1 MIIKRY
7 LQFIN
12 ESEQF
17 NLGLYLTEPSENGTC
32 LCDDVYVMNIV
43 SRYIDDNQEL
53 YGGEDINPDIDLE
66 NAVNLLDDRTKL
78 EIKQQIDDYLQN
90 GIEEKEPV
98 VSPSTDTDVLLGE
111 SVQAQSEVTV
121 AGKGIFTSFLK
132 CLTALGQKES
142 NVNWEV
148 CPDDFLLY
156 YYFPNLESD
165 VVKQIFS
172 RFKSLTRYVHLI
184 DYQQNNLNLY
194 FGVNTFGQFEY
205 GFQYEQRLPIGQF
218 KLSQSVIKW
227 LLSLESKSAQSL
239 KKEIVNLNFSDLMTI
254 GQIKRDML
262 TFQPGYFEKKLSP
275 MLRDRVITF
284 GFYGIGRWDNGRLD
298 EGEYQNLKQNFT
310 NWLMSKKWGSKVLI
324 SVKPE
329 SFWLYFHLKLK

>member
-1 MIIKRY
+1 MMIKRY

-12 ESEQF
+12 ESDQF
-17 NLGLYLTEPSENGTC
+17 NLGLYLTEPTQDGSC
-32 LCDDVYVMNIV
+32 LCDDEYVMNIIN
-43 SRYIDDNQEL
+43 RYINDNQEL
-53 YGGEDINPDIDLE
+53 YGGEDINQDIDLE
-66 NAVNLLDDRTKL
+66 NAINLLDDRIKL
-78 EIKQQIDDYLQN
+78 EIKQQIDEYLEM
-90 GIEEKEPV
+90 GIVEKEPQIH
-98 VSPSTDTDVLLGE
+98 PSTDTTELLGE
-111 SVQAQSEVTV
+111 SVQAQSEISV

-132 CLTALGQKES
+132 SLTALGQKECQP
-142 NVNWEV
+142 NWNL
-148 CPDDFLLY
+148 CPDEFLLY
-156 YYFPNLESD
+156 YYFPDLESE

-172 RFKSLTRYVHLI
+172 RFKSLTRYLHLV

-194 FGVNTFGQFEY
+194 FGVNTSGQFEY
-205 GFQYEQRLPIGQF
+205 GIQYEQRFPIGQF
-218 KLSQSVIKW
+218 KLSQSIIKW

-239 KKEIVNLNFSDLMTI
+239 KKEIVNLNYSDLLTL
-254 GQIKRDML
+254 GQIKRDMM
-262 TFQPGYFEKKLSP
+262 TFQPGYFEKRLSP

-284 GFYGIGRWDNGRLD
+284 GFYGVGRWDNGKLD